1 MPPESPSPER
11 SCTFRRKWGVR
22 GDDDLLAIAA
32 RIADGSGVDWAG
44 MDEAASEVEDLR
56 AIAHIAALHRAPTG
70 PPESALLGRRWG
82 SLSIVEEVGAGRFGR
97 VYRAWDARL
106 ERFVALK
113 VLDAPAAPNV
123 ASPLRAIDEGRLLAR
138 VLHPNVLTVHGAEC
152 LDGQVGIWTEYIEG
166 RTLEDLLMT
175 RGPFQPEEVVSI
187 GVDLCRALTAVHQA
201 GLLHRDV
208 KAQNVMRETGGRIVL
223 MDFGTGHDLGWHPTR
238 AGDLSGTPLY
248 LAPEIFSGAPPTP
261 ASEVYALAVLLFR
274 LLSGTY
280 PVPGKTLD
288 EVRRAHEEGRPP
300 DLRRAAPQ
308 APPQLVAAIERG
320 LAADPAA
327 RFGDLTSFETAI
339 AAARPSSTTLGTSGQ
354 VRRPIRRPLV
364 IAAAVVAIGLTTW
377 TLDVGGLRHR
387 WLDRWTASLLSK
399 PLPARIRMPATTLG
413 QPSRDGRFY
422 PYVDRQGD
430 VQVWEVVTG
439 TSRRIAVA
447 SAGESGE
454 SAIMSA
460 DGSRVA
466 YEWLLPDHAYELRA
480 VNSDGTWPAV
490 LVARETAYEPV
501 PVDWSRDGRNLLCWF
516 QQRNGGWDLVLVP
529 TAGGPPKVI
538 ETFAK
543 PQPLPASL
551 SPDGRYVAHFT
562 RLTGGAAPRQLELLR
577 ADQAASSVTLD
588 AQPFDTFPVWSPA
601 GDKVLFF
608 RRSKGGGPADA
619 WVAHVS
625 RGAWAGSPSLAFKD
639 ALPGDSVVYFFNM
652 LDDGRIQQQ
661 VFTATSDVY
670 IASIAPNG
678 MVGAPPR
685 VSPTHIGEH
694 GSPQWSPDG
703 QSIAYLRR
711 PSGTQTR
718 ILTIRDLRAGT
729 ERELTTSLDQ
739 IQGFSPRWLE
749 NGREVIVGARD
760 QPDLS
765 RLGYYRVD
773 VRTGQ
778 TSPVVITG
786 TDSNQ
791 GNFECT
797 RDGRTLLYKSQTRGL
812 VAHDLSSARETVVI
826 PPPVNRCQLSPNG
839 RWIAFEVVTHHGDN
853 ADDTNVIKVRAPD
866 GQIRVVVDPQGHG
879 VVYLQS
885 WASDAVGI
893 LYTVAPSWQTDAVG
907 HLWRTD
913 PQGKTKQDLGL
924 AVVGNTTNRMSLTR
938 DGRRLLYTEAL
949 SFQELR
955 TSPDPIVAWSGT
967 GR

>member
-1 MPPESPSPER
+1 VKS
-11 SCTFRRKWGVR
+11 
-22 GDDDLLAIAA
+22 DDDLLAIAA

-44 MDEAASEVEDLR
+44 IDETASEVEDLK
-56 AIAHIAALHRAPTG
+56 AIAHIAALHRAPTA

-82 SLSIVEEVGAGRFGR
+82 SLSIVEEVGKGRFGR

-113 VLDAPAAPNV
+113 ILDAPAAPNV

-152 LDGQVGIWTEYIEG
+152 LEGQVGIWTEYVEG
-166 RTLEDLLMT
+166 RTLEDLLTT
-175 RGPFQPEEVVSI
+175 RGPFAPEEVISI

-223 MDFGTGHDLGWHPTR
+223 MDFGTGHDLDWRPTR

-248 LAPEIFSGAPPTP
+248 LAPEIFSGAPATP

-280 PVPGKTLD
+280 PVPGTTLG
-288 EVRRAHEEGRPP
+288 EVKRAHEKGRLP
-300 DLRRAAPQ
+300 DLRSAAPQ
-308 APPQLVAAIERG
+308 APPKLVAAIERG
-320 LAADPAA
+320 LAVDPAA
-327 RFGDLTSFETAI
+327 RFSDLTSFETAI
-339 AAARPSSTTLGTSGQ
+339 AAARPSSTTSGTSGQ
-354 VRRPIRRPLV
+354 LRRPLRRSLL
-364 IAAAVVAIGLTTW
+364 IAAAVVLAIGLTTW

-387 WLDRWTASLLSK
+387 WLDRWTAGLVSK
-399 PLPARIRMPATTLG
+399 PLPARIRMPVTILG

-422 PYVDRQGD
+422 PYVDRHGD

-439 TSRRIAVA
+439 ISRRITSA
-447 SAGESGE
+447 SAGESGA
-454 SAIMSA
+454 SAVMSA

-466 YEWLLPDHAYELRA
+466 YEWLLPDHAYELRTINA
-480 VNSDGTWPAV
+480 DGTWPAV
-490 LVARETAYEPV
+490 LVSRETAFEPV

-516 QQRNGGWDLVLVP
+516 QQRNGSWDLALVP
-529 TAGGPPKVI
+529 TAGGSPKVI
-538 ETFAK
+538 GTFAK

-551 SPDGRYVAHFT
+551 SPDGRYVVRFT
-562 RLTGGAAPRQLELLR
+562 RQTGGAAPARQLELR
-577 ADQAASSVTLD
+577 RTDQAASSVTLD
-588 AQPFDTFPVWSPA
+588 AQLSDAVPMWSPA
-601 GDKVLFF
+601 GDEVLFF
-608 RRSKGGGPADA
+608 RRSKVAGPADA
-619 WVAHVS
+619 WVVPVS

-639 ALPGDSVVYFFNM
+639 ALPGTLSVVYFNV
-652 LDDGRIQQQ
+652 LDDGRIQEQ

-670 IASIAPNG
+670 MASIAPSG
-678 MVGAPPR
+678 TVGAPTR

-718 ILTIRDLRAGT
+718 ILTIQDLQAGT

-739 IQGFSPRWLE
+739 IQGFSPTWLE
-749 NGREVIVGARD
+749 NGREVIVDGQD

-765 RLGYYRVD
+765 RLGFYRVD

-786 TDSNQ
+786 TD
-791 GNFECT
+791 GNLGSFVCT
-797 RDGRTLLYKSQTRGL
+797 RDGRTLLYQSLTRGL
-812 VAHDLSSARETVVI
+812 VAHDLSSGRETVVL
-826 PPPVNRCQLSPNG
+826 PPPVGRSQLSPDG
-839 RWIAFEVVTHHGDN
+839 RSIAFEVVTHHGDN
-853 ADDTNVIKVRAPD
+853 ADDTNVIKLRAPD
-866 GQIRVVVDPQGHG
+866 GQTRVVVDPQGHG
-879 VVYLQS
+879 VVHLQS
-885 WASDAVGI
+885 WASNALGI
-893 LYTVAPSWQTDAVG
+893 LYTAAPNWQNDAVG
-907 HLWRTD
+907 HLWRID
-913 PQGKTKQDLGL
+913 PEGQTKEDMGL
-924 AVVGNTTNRMSLTR
+924 AVVGNTTNRMSVTR

-955 TSPDPIVAWSGT
+955 TTPGPVITWT
-967 GR
+967 RPGR

>member
-1 MPPESPSPER
+1 M
-11 SCTFRRKWGVR
+11 R

-113 VLDAPAAPNV
+113 ILDAPAAPNV

-399 PLPARIRMPATTLG
+399 PLPARIRMPATELG

-466 YEWLLPDHAYELRA
+466 YEWLLPDHAYELRM
-480 VNSDGTWPAV
+480 VNADGTWPAV
-490 LVARETAYEPV
+490 LVTRETAFEPV

-516 QQRNGGWDLVLVP
+516 QQRNGSWDLVLVP

-538 ETFAK
+538 ESFAK
-543 PQPLPASL
+543 PQPSFASL
-551 SPDGRYVAHFT
+551 SPNGRYVVRLT
-562 RLTGGAAPRQLELLR
+562 RLTGGAAPARQLELLST
-577 ADQAASSVTLD
+577 DQATSSVTLD
-588 AQPFDTFPVWSPA
+588 AQPFDTSPMWSPS

-608 RRSKGGGPADA
+608 RRLKEGGPADA
-619 WVAHVS
+619 WVVPVS
-625 RGAWAGSPSLAFKD
+625 HGAWAGSPSLAFND
-639 ALPGDSVVYFFNM
+639 ALPGTLSVVHFNV
-652 LDDGRIQQQ
+652 LDDGRVQQQ
-661 VFTATSDVY
+661 WFTANSDVY

-678 MVGAPPR
+678 MVGAPTR

-711 PSGTQTR
+711 PGGMETR

-739 IQGFSPRWLE
+739 IQGYSPKWLE
-749 NGREVIVGARD
+749 NGREVIVDARD
-760 QPDLS
+760 QPDWS

-773 VRTGQ
+773 VRTGR

-786 TDSNQ
+786 TD
-791 GNFECT
+791 GNLGAFECT
-797 RDGRTLLYKSQTRGL
+797 RDGRTLLYLSRTRGL
-812 VAHDLSSARETVVI
+812 VAHDLSSGHEAVLI
-826 PPPVNRCQLSPNG
+826 PQPFGRFVLSPDG
-839 RWIAFEVVTHHGDN
+839 RSIAFGVVTHHGDD

-866 GQIRVVVDPQGHG
+866 GQSRVIVDPQGRG
-879 VVYLQS
+879 VVFLQG
-885 WASDAVGI
+885 WASDSLGI
-893 LYTVAPSWQTDAVG
+893 LFTTAPSWQADAVG

-913 PQGKTKQDLGL
+913 PQGQTKHDMGL
-924 AVVGNTTNRMSLTR
+924 AVLGNTTNHMSVTR
-938 DGRRLLYTEAL
+938 DGRRLLYTEAE
-949 SFQELR
+949 SFQELH
-955 TSPDPIVAWSGT
+955 TSPSPIVTWT
-967 GR
+967 RPGR